1 MTTETP
7 KPADGAPNGT
17 AGGSAAGTA
26 DFDKLLA
33 EYTTGTVSTDTQP
46 KADVGKVLSE
56 LKPVIDYATTE
67 LAERHKTALKKD
79 LDAAIDFVKEDDGAK
94 DIPPKV
100 IRGML
105 EFYASENPEFAK
117 AFENRTKDKA
127 GWQAQLA
134 VARKA
139 VAADLKDLAPGTRVV
154 SDVAAAKAAVSG
166 SSSTPPPSGAGP
178 TPQDMFSMPEHAW
191 RAHLAK
197 LAG

>member
-7 KPADGAPNGT
+7 NPADGAPNGT

-26 DFDKLLA
+26 DFDRLLA
-33 EYTTGTVSTDTQP
+33 EYTTGTKSTDTKP
-46 KADVGKVLSE
+46 SADVGKVLNE
-56 LKPVIDYATTE
+56 LKPVIDYAQTE

-79 LDAAIDFVKEDDGAK
+79 LDEAINFVKEEEGVK

-105 EFYASENPEFAK
+105 EGYASEHEEFAQ
-117 AFENRTKDKA
+117 AFQNRAKDKA

-134 VARKA
+134 AARKA
-139 VAADLKDLAPGTRVV
+139 VAEDLRELAPGTRVV
-154 SDVAAAKAAVSG
+154 SDVAAARAAVSG
-166 SSSTPPPSGAGP
+166 NSSTPPPSGDGP
-178 TPQDMFSMPEHAW
+178 TPQEMFGMPEHQW